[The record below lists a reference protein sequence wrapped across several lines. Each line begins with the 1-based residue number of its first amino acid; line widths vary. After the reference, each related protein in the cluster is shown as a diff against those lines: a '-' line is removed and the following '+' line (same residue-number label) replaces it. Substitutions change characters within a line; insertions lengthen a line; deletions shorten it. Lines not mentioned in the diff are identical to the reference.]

1 MNHNGMTKE
10 LEIDTLTQ
18 AEIQLTLQRIES
30 NLEREIKCKQT
41 TIERQEEE
49 IKKLNLALEEKN
61 SLTSELNGKLAECVR
76 VNEGHRQLINKL
88 INDIERLNQDLDWY
102 KRTYETRSLL
112 GTLKE
117 KILGRKKII

>member
-1 MNHNGMTKE
+1 MKNNGITKE
-10 LEIDTLTQ
+10 LEIDKFTQ

-30 NLEREIKCKQT
+30 NLEGEIKCKQT

-49 IKKLNLALEEKN
+49 IKKLNRALEEKN
-61 SLTSELNGKLAECVR
+61 ILTAELNSKLAECVR

-88 INDIERLNQDLDWY
+88 INDMERLNQDLDWY

-117 KILGRKKII
+117 KIIGRKKII